1 MTSTHQKKLDNYIK
15 LIQLADTFQDS
26 NMKLKIL
33 NNIEADVRAKIIKT
47 SDYDI
52 PYFVTNN
59 YKISKVY
66 KWRPKKNIDQTIN
79 DIYKWLIINKKV
91 RKFFL

>member
-47 SDYDI
+47 SDEQRVLSED
-52 PYFVTNN
+52 
-59 YKISKVY
+59 
-66 KWRPKKNIDQTIN
+66 KKQ
-79 DIYKWLIINKKV
+79 NK
-91 RKFFL
+91 

>member
-1 MTSTHQKKLDNYIK
+1 MTSTHQKKLDSYIK

-47 SDYDI
+47 SDEQRVLSED
-52 PYFVTNN
+52 
-59 YKISKVY
+59 
-66 KWRPKKNIDQTIN
+66 KKQ
-79 DIYKWLIINKKV
+79 NK
-91 RKFFL
+91 

>member
-33 NNIEADVRAKIIKT
+33 NNIEADVREKIIKT
-47 SDYDI
+47 SDEQRVLSED
-52 PYFVTNN
+52 
-59 YKISKVY
+59 
-66 KWRPKKNIDQTIN
+66 KKQ
-79 DIYKWLIINKKV
+79 NK
-91 RKFFL
+91 